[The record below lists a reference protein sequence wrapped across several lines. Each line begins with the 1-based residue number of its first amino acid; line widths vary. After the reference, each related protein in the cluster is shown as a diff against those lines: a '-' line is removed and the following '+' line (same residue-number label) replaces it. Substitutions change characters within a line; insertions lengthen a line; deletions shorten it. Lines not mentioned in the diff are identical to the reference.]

1 MVASEREV
9 HVSARR
15 SRNERSQT
23 ADVGPSGAPEATAD
37 ARANIAQPI
46 ESHRGYRPEVS
57 GSHLNVATDFLAML
71 KRSPIMTPDIEVTA
85 RRADRPKSSQPRDNI
100 RNDS

>member
-1 MVASEREV
+1 MAGSEREV
-9 HVSARR
+9 HVTARR
-15 SRNERSQT
+15 SRTERPQT
-23 ADVGPSGAPEATAD
+23 EDVGPAGAPEATID
-37 ARANIAQPI
+37 ARANIAQRI

-57 GSHLNVATDFLAML
+57 GSHLKAATDFLAML

-85 RRADRPKSSQPRDNI
+85 RRAKPPESSQPRDNI